1 MRNIFKPI
9 LFLSLL
15 LFIQSKST
23 AQSIADKTK
32 NLEYHK
38 GYFSYWWDAANGKMY
53 MAIDKLETPFLYVN
67 SLPAGLGS
75 NDIGLDRGQI
85 GGSRIVYFQ
94 RVGKKILLTQ
104 PNYNFRAVTND
115 PREQKAVSES
125 FAQSII
131 FSFNVEAEG
140 IDSSNGTKR
149 TIALVDATSFL
160 LRDAHGVADKIRKMK
175 QGSYALNEGRSAIYI
190 ANTKN
195 FPKNT
200 EMEATLTFV
209 GGGDAGRL
217 VNAVTPS
224 NEAITV
230 RMHHSFVELPDQ
242 NYHARKYDIRSGYF
256 GTSYFD
262 YGSDFSEPIEKM
274 IINRHRLQ
282 KKDPNAEVSEAVKP
296 IVYYLDNGTPE
307 PIRSALL
314 EGASWWNQAFEAA
327 GYKNAFQ
334 VKILPD
340 SADPMDIRYN
350 MINWV
355 HRSTRGWSYGMTIS
369 DPRTG
374 EIIKGQVTLG
384 SLRVRQDYLIFTSL
398 LSPYVNGKPV
408 TDKMRTAALQ
418 RLRQLA
424 AHEVGHTLGL
434 QHNYASSYNDRASV
448 MDYPHPN
455 IFVNDKGEI
464 DFSKVYTNEIG
475 EWDKRAIM
483 YGYTDFPAGTNEP
496 TALNKLLEENSKNGL
511 LFIADA
517 DARAASGFHP
527 YAHLWDNNG
536 DAVAGLNQTLAVRK
550 KAIAQ
555 FGEEAIQNGTP
566 LTKLEDVLVPAYN
579 YHRYQLE
586 AVTKL
591 IGGINYNYSVRGDQN
606 QIKPTILPNAVQQ
619 RALDAAVNCLSGST
633 LTIPENILALIPPRP
648 PMYYGVGELF
658 EKRTGMSFDALSA
671 AEALADYELAFL
683 FNVERANRLV
693 QNKARANTI
702 GFDNVVDAI
711 LKNTWYAKIPTG
723 LEGSVHQQTQ
733 QQVLTW
739 LLGVHQS
746 AEANYEVRSICND
759 RLQQLKTKLESL
771 SKTDVAHKTQYDFA
785 IERIKNPGTIN
796 LPKPVVIAPGAPIGC
811 DSNF

>member
-1 MRNIFKPI
+1 MRKI
-9 LFLSLL
+9 LLAILLSPMV
-15 LFIQSKST
+15 LF
-23 AQSIADKTK
+23 AQSNSIVEKTK

-38 GYFSYWWDAANGKMY
+38 GFFSYWWDASNGKIY

-94 RVGKKILLTQ
+94 RVGKKVLMTQ
-104 PNYNFRAVTND
+104 PNFDFRAVTND
-115 PREQKAVSES
+115 PREQKAVNES
-125 FAQSII
+125 FAQSIL
-131 FSFNVEAEG
+131 FSFNVEAEADN
-140 IDSSNGTKR
+140 IL
-149 TIALVDATSFL
+149 LVDATSFL
-160 LRDAHGVADKIRKMK
+160 LRDAHGAADKIRKTK
-175 QGSYALNEGRSAIYI
+175 QGSYTLNEARSAIYI

-209 GGGDAGRL
+209 GGADAGRFINE
-217 VNAVTPS
+217 VAPTT
-224 NEAITV
+224 EAITL
-230 RMHHSFVELPDQ
+230 RMHHSFVELPDS
-242 NYHARKYDIRSGYF
+242 NYHTRNYDIRSGFF

-282 KKDPNAEVSEAVKP
+282 KKDPNAAISEAVKP
-296 IVYYLDNGTPE
+296 IIYYLDNGTPE

-314 EGASWWNQAFEAA
+314 EGASWWNQAYEAA

-334 VKILPD
+334 VKMLPD

-355 HRSTRGWSYGMTIS
+355 HRSTRGWSYGMTIT

-384 SLRVRQDYLIFTSL
+384 SLRVRQDYLIFTAL
-398 LSPYVNGKPV
+398 LSPFVNGKPV

-418 RLRQLA
+418 RLKQLA

-434 QHNYASSYNDRASV
+434 QHNYASSYNNRASV

-475 EWDKRAIM
+475 EWDKRAII
-483 YGYTDFPAGTNEP
+483 YGYQQFPSGTDENI
-496 TALNKLLEENSKNGL
+496 ALKKLLEENSKNGM

-517 DARAASGFHP
+517 DARAAGGFHP
-527 YAHLWDNNG
+527 YAHLWDNQS
-536 DAVAGLNQTLAVRK
+536 DAVAGLQQTLEVRK
-550 KAIAQ
+550 KALSK
-555 FGEEAIQNGTP
+555 FGEDAVKTGTP
-566 LTKLEDVLVPAYN
+566 LSKLEDVLVPLYN

-591 IGGINYNYSVRGDQN
+591 IGGMNYSYSVRGDEN
-606 QIKPTILPNAVQQ
+606 QIKPTILPNAIQQ
-619 RALDAAVNCLSGST
+619 KALDAAVNCLSAST
-633 LTIPENILALIPPRP
+633 LTIPENILSIIPPRP
-648 PMYYGVGELF
+648 PMYYGVGEVF
-658 EKRTGMSFDALSA
+658 NKRTGMSFDAVSA
-671 AEALADYELAFL
+671 AEALAEFELAFL
-683 FNVERANRLV
+683 FNTERANRLV

-702 GFDNVVDAI
+702 GFDDVVDAVM
-711 LKNTWYAKIPTG
+711 KKTWYAPTPSG
-723 LEGSVHQQTQ
+723 LEGVVHRQTQ
-733 QQVLTW
+733 QQVLSW
-739 LLGVHQS
+739 LLGVLQS
-746 AEANYEVRSICND
+746 ADANFEVKTICGNRIGQLENKLEEMLKTENDATTKANY
-759 RLQQLKTKLESL
+759 RL
-771 SKTDVAHKTQYDFA
+771 A
-785 IERIKNPGTIN
+785 IFRLNKFELVV
-796 LPKPVVIAPGAPIGC
+796 LPKPVSIAPGAPIGC
-811 DSNF
+811 DVDL